1 MKNHTR
7 NIFTAA
13 LLSGVFS
20 LGADAQVSYLGRIE
34 WQAEPVEIVT
44 ESSGKGGSRAAEL
57 RLRLDWKEL
66 PEVSAQHSA
75 EILPVLESADGSQS
89 WSFSPI
95 YVDGRTRAKAVDRMS
110 VLSGIERPEGS
121 IVLRPGKKDESGT
134 IDYCARVPYSPDM
147 LDGRIVLYETVTGC
161 AGCLEGRDT
170 LEFGKALP
178 RYIPDW
184 AVSASP
190 AGGPKQRELRQR
202 ADLKFIVNLHDIR
215 PDYADNAAVLDKVMN
230 SIRIASDTSIFTVR
244 AVRFIGYASPDGP
257 EAFNRRLAGNRAA
270 SLADYVMKA
279 DETIPDSLFTVESV
293 GEDWEGLFAA
303 VDADPQI
310 SGNALLAEVRAN
322 LTEDNWHDSE
332 WRIKSDSGL
341 YDYMRDNIL
350 PPLRR
355 TEYAIDYDIRN
366 FTAEEAAE
374 LWEEHPEWLSVD
386 EFKAAAQLHGKN
398 SPEYLEIL
406 TAAVEAYPDDCAAL
420 NNAATAL
427 LEAGRADEA
436 AALLEDAD
444 DPLLMNTLGVI
455 LASDGEYE
463 RAAGLFRDSAGAGSE
478 EAAHNLE
485 ELEKVMF
492 QL

>member
-147 LDGRIVLYETVTGC
+147 L
-161 AGCLEGRDT
+161 
-170 LEFGKALP
+170 
-178 RYIPDW
+178 
-184 AVSASP
+184 
-190 AGGPKQRELRQR
+190 
-202 ADLKFIVNLHDIR
+202 
-215 PDYADNAAVLDKVMN
+215 
-230 SIRIASDTSIFTVR
+230 
-244 AVRFIGYASPDGP
+244 
-257 EAFNRRLAGNRAA
+257 AGNRAA

-279 DETIPDSLFTVESV
+279 DESIPDSLFTVESV

-463 RAAGLFRDSAGAGSE
+463 RAADLFRDSAGAGNE

-492 QL
+492 QLQN